1 MLEVK
6 VPVFPESVS
15 EGTIAAWHKKKGDAV
30 EEGEIIGEIET
41 DKVMMEIPATTAG
54 VIDKINKQPGDT
66 VHSQEVIALL
76 SKSTHQDSSP
86 KKATDT
92 TDSKKVSSEKSLT
105 IKAPVFPESVTEGT
119 VATWHKNIGDMFET
133 GEIMVEVETDKV
145 MMEVPA
151 TISGILAKKVKK

>member
-1 MLEVK
+1 M
-6 VPVFPESVS
+6 
-15 EGTIAAWHKKKGDAV
+15 AQKKGDAV

-54 VIDKINKQPGDT
+54 
-66 VHSQEVIALL
+66 
-76 SKSTHQDSSP
+76 
-86 KKATDT
+86 DT

-105 IKAPVFPESVTEGT
+105 IKAPVFAESVTEGT
-119 VATWHKNIGDMFET
+119 VATWHKNIGDMVET

-151 TISGILAKKVKK
+151 TISGILAKKL